1 VLVAGWKVFDV
12 FLIGTLQAF
21 IFFLL
26 TIIYFGMAV
35 EGSKEHGEE
44 THEKPA
50 ASPVTS
56 PAVSQATSS

>member
-1 VLVAGWKVFDV
+1 VVLVAGWKAFDV

-35 EGSKEHGEE
+35 EGAREHGEVS
-44 THEKPA
+44 HAVPARPQPA
-50 ASPVTS
+50 ATS
-56 PAVSQATSS
+56 N